1 MELPLL
7 TYKVLF
13 ISELRPLA
21 LMDSNYQKLKIS
33 IAGDV
38 TTYVSYCLIFRH
50 LCKLLWQNS
59 DFQLIINV
67 YINSFLSC
75 QIQKILSIRAS
86 EFQVSLHISLPNFV
100 ANRTPNL
107 PYLVSQI
114 ARSLWCYLD
123 A

>member
-1 MELPLL
+1 
-7 TYKVLF
+7 
-13 ISELRPLA
+13 
-21 LMDSNYQKLKIS
+21 MDSNYQKLKIS

-38 TTYVSYCLIFRH
+38 TTYVSYCLIFGH

-86 EFQVSLHISLPNFV
+86 EFQVSLHLSLPNSV

-107 PYLVSQI
+107 PYLGSQT